1 MRPPTLSF
9 ACELDALRLTAL
21 FDDPSV
27 LADLQA
33 LRARVVLMLSDY
45 SAERAGVV
53 QLLNGAGLP
62 VVGVPLLP
70 ADQGYYFTPD
80 NVPQARA
87 SYARFT
93 DWTKEHGLRWDGVG
107 LDIEPDVAVYWQVSR
122 NPWGLV
128 RVLGPRL
135 ADTARPT
142 RARADYAALVERIH
156 ADGWP
161 VENYQ
166 FSLIADERRAGSTLL
181 QRVLGLVD
189 VRTDRGVY
197 LQYTSFMRG
206 LGPGLL
212 WSYGPE
218 ATAIAVGTTGGGPD
232 VPDIR
237 RCPPRPGRSS
247 PATCAWPGTSPTR
260 STCTAS
266 RAASGRASSPAADL
280 RLDARGGAARLR
292 AAGRPAAPRPAHHPL
307 GQRPFVARRRHHRR
321 SGTAPPP
328 TSPVAPAPAGP
339 AHIVVSKSTRPS
351 RECRATGAGN
361 GARSGR

>member
-9 ACELDALRLTAL
+9 ACELDAPRLTAL

-45 SAERAGVV
+45 SAERARVV

-70 ADQGYYFTPD
+70 ADEGYYFTPD

-135 ADTARPT
+135 ADTARPA

-166 FSLIADERRAGSTLL
+166 FPLIADERRAGSTLL

-189 VRTDRGVY
+189 VRTDREVY
-197 LQYTSFMRG
+197 MQYTSFMRG

-232 VPDIR
+232 VPGH
-237 RCPPRPGRSS
+237 PQM
-247 PATCAWPGTSPTR
+247 PTQTWEEFTR
-260 STCTAS
+260 
-266 RAASGRASSPAADL
+266 DL
-280 RLDARGGAARLR
+280 RLARHFTHQIYVHSLEGCVWQGFLARLR
-292 AAGRPAAPRPAHHPL
+292 TFDWTPAVAPPASARQADLLRRALRTTLWASAHPWLVAGTTAGAAL
-307 GQRPFVARRRHHRR
+307 LRRRRVR
-321 SGTAPPP
+321 
-328 TSPVAPAPAGP
+328 
-339 AHIVVSKSTRPS
+339 
-351 RECRATGAGN
+351 
-361 GARSGR
+361 